1 MGSGQFISKSAESDA
16 ICDKTDQEHDGL
28 VSFGLFATG

>member
-1 MGSGQFISKSAESDA
+1 MGSGQFISKSADA